1 MEKSSAKRKMKRY
14 FKISLLTICLL
25 ALAFLLQ
32 VSNVTQADAATESVG
47 ECVVEVSSRR
57 FLHERNA
64 DKRLP
69 MASTTKILT
78 ALVILEGENLDEVV
92 TVPKQAEGTEGSS
105 VYLKAG
111 DEISVRD
118 LLYGLMLR
126 SGNDCA
132 VTLALH
138 HSGSIQNFARAMNEK
153 ALSLGA
159 EHSHFVNP
167 HGLPNEEHYTTAR
180 DLALIS
186 AAAMQNTT
194 FREIVSTKFYAP
206 RGWQNKNKLLWNFEG
221 ALGVKTGFTVR
232 AGRCL
237 VSAAERNGMTLVCVT
252 LNSPQMFERSEELL
266 ANAFKDYRL
275 VSLCSASKTYA
286 GYRVLY
292 DFSYPL
298 KEDEI
303 DKINVQTELN
313 EEQGEIAGCLKI
325 YLENRLLF
333 SQNLFIMN
341 E

>member
-1 MEKSSAKRKMKRY
+1 MKHSKRT
-14 FKISLLTICLL
+14 FTLLLCLL
-25 ALAFLLQ
+25 CLVLFLPHATALQ
-32 VSNVTQADAATESVG
+32 IGAATESAG
-47 ECVVEVSSRR
+47 ECVIEISSRR
-57 FLHERNA
+57 FLKERNA

-78 ALVILEGENLDEVV
+78 ALVILEESDLDEIV
-92 TVPKQAEGTEGSS
+92 TVPKEAAGTEGSS

-111 DEISVRD
+111 EQISVRD

-138 HSGSIQNFARAMNEK
+138 HSGSIQNFARAMNDR
-153 ALSLGA
+153 ALLIGA
-159 EHSHFVNP
+159 ENSHFVNP
-167 HGLPNEEHYTTAR
+167 HGLPDERHYTTAR
-180 DLALIS
+180 DLALIA
-186 AAAMQNTT
+186 AAAMQNDT
-194 FREIVSTKFYAP
+194 FREIVSTKFYEP
-206 RGWQNKNKLLWNFEG
+206 RNWQNKNKMLWNFEG

-237 VSAAERNGMTLVCVT
+237 VSAAERGGMTLVSVV

-266 ANAFKDYRL
+266 QGAFENYRM
-275 VSLCSASKTYA
+275 VQLCSATEEYE
-286 GYRVLY
+286 GCRVLY

-298 KEDEI
+298 SADEEKRI
-303 DKINVQTELN
+303 RIESERNDAS
-313 EEQGEIAGCLKI
+313 GEIAGTMKI

-333 SQNLFIMN
+333 SQNLFIIN

>member
-1 MEKSSAKRKMKRY
+1 MKHRKAY
-14 FKISLLTICLL
+14 FLLICLL
-25 ALAFLLQ
+25 SFGFLFPAPRFR
-32 VSNVTQADAATESVG
+32 VAEAATESKG

-57 FLHERNA
+57 FLHEKNA
-64 DKRLP
+64 DLRLP

-78 ALVILEGENLDEVV
+78 ALVVLEEDNLDEIV
-92 TVPKQAEGTEGSS
+92 TVPKEAEGTEGSS

-111 DEISVRD
+111 EEISVRD

-138 HSGSIQNFARAMNEK
+138 HSGSIKRFADAMNEK
-153 ALSLGA
+153 AVSVGA
-159 EHSHFVNP
+159 VHSRFRNP
-167 HGLPNEEHYTTAR
+167 HGLPDEEHYTTAR
-180 DLALIS
+180 DLALIAS
-186 AAAMQNTT
+186 AAMENDT

-206 RGWQNKNKLLWNFEG
+206 RSWQNKNKMLWNFDG

-237 VSAAERNGMTLVCVT
+237 VSSAERNGMTLVSVV

-266 ANAFKDYRL
+266 SDSF
-275 VSLCSASKTYA
+275 VSYSMTQLCSSEASYD

-292 DFSYPL
+292 GFSYPL
-298 KEDEI
+298 TQSEI
-303 DKINVQTELN
+303 EKIRIENTLYDSQS
-313 EEQGEIAGCLKI
+313 EIAGTMKI

-333 SQNLFIMN
+333 SHNLFMM
-341 E
+341 

>member
-1 MEKSSAKRKMKRY
+1 MKHRKAY
-14 FKISLLTICLL
+14 FLLICLL
-25 ALAFLLQ
+25 SFGFLFPAPRFR
-32 VSNVTQADAATESVG
+32 VAEAATESKG

-57 FLHERNA
+57 FLHEKNA
-64 DKRLP
+64 DLRLP

-78 ALVILEGENLDEVV
+78 ALVVLEEDNLDEIV
-92 TVPKQAEGTEGSS
+92 TVPKEAEGTEGSS

-111 DEISVRD
+111 EEISVRD

-138 HSGSIQNFARAMNEK
+138 HSGSIKRFADAMNEK
-153 ALSLGA
+153 AVSVGA
-159 EHSHFVNP
+159 VHSRFRNP
-167 HGLPNEEHYTTAR
+167 HGLPDEEHYTTAR
-180 DLALIS
+180 DLALIAS
-186 AAAMQNTT
+186 AAMENDT

-206 RGWQNKNKLLWNFEG
+206 RSWQNKNKMLWNFDG

-237 VSAAERNGMTLVCVT
+237 VSSAERNGMTLVSVV

-266 ANAFKDYRL
+266 SDSF
-275 VSLCSASKTYA
+275 VSYSMTQLCSSEASYD

-292 DFSYPL
+292 GFSYPL
-298 KEDEI
+298 TQSEI
-303 DKINVQTELN
+303 EKIRIENTLYDSQS
-313 EEQGEIAGCLKI
+313 EIAGTMKI

-333 SQNLFIMN
+333 SQNLFMM
-341 E
+341 

>member
-1 MEKSSAKRKMKRY
+1 MKR
-14 FKISLLTICLL
+14 FHKLPALILSLLLL
-25 ALAFLLQ
+25 ALLLPATA
-32 VSNVTQADAATESVG
+32 VIKADAATESAG
-47 ECVVEVSSRR
+47 ECVIEVSSRR
-57 FLHERNA
+57 FLSERNA

-69 MASTTKILT
+69 MASTTKILS
-78 ALVILEGENLDEVV
+78 ALVILEEEDLDEIV
-92 TVPKQAEGTEGSS
+92 TVPKEAEGTEGSS

-111 DEISVRD
+111 EQITVRD

-132 VTLALH
+132 VTLAIH
-138 HSGSIQNFARAMNEK
+138 HSGSVQNFARAMNEK

-159 EHSHFVNP
+159 EHSHFANP
-167 HGLPNEEHYTTAR
+167 HGLPDDDHYTTAR

-186 AAAMQNTT
+186 AAAMQNDT
-194 FREIVSTKFYAP
+194 FCEIVSTKFYEP
-206 RGWQNKNKLLWNFEG
+206 KKWQNKNKMLWNFEG

-237 VSAAERNGMTLVCVT
+237 VSAAERDGMRVVSVV

-266 ANAFKDYRL
+266 ENAFSAYRL
-275 VSLCSASKTYA
+275 VPLCSAAQPYE
-286 GYRVLY
+286 GYRILY

-298 KEDEI
+298 SEEEESKIRIEKELLDG
-303 DKINVQTELN
+303 QS
-313 EEQGEIAGCLKI
+313 EIAGTMKI

-333 SQNLFIMN
+333 SQNLFII

>member
-1 MEKSSAKRKMKRY
+1 MKR
-14 FKISLLTICLL
+14 FHKLIALIFSLVGVLI
-25 ALAFLLQ
+25 FLPAAARWS
-32 VSNVTQADAATESVG
+32 VFAATESAG
-47 ECVVEVSSRR
+47 ECVVELSSRR
-57 FLHERNA
+57 FLHERDA
-64 DKRLP
+64 DRRLP

-78 ALVILEGENLDEVV
+78 ALVILEEENLDEII

-111 DEISVRD
+111 DKISIRD

-132 VTLALH
+132 VTLALY
-138 HSGSIQNFARAMNEK
+138 HSGSIPNFARAMNDK

-159 EHSHFVNP
+159 ENSHFVNP
-167 HGLPNEEHYTTAR
+167 HGLPNEKHYTTAR

-186 AAAMQNTT
+186 AAAMENET
-194 FREIVSTKFYAP
+194 FREIVSTKFYEP
-206 RGWQNKNKLLWNFEG
+206 QGWQNKNKMLWNFEG

-237 VSAAERNGMTLVCVT
+237 VSAAERNGMTVVCVV

-266 ANAFKDYRL
+266 ENAFQDFSM
-275 VSLCSASKTYA
+275 VTLCSASKTYE

-292 DFSYPL
+292 DYSYPL
-298 KEDEI
+298 KTEEI
-303 DKINVQTELN
+303 QNVRIEN
-313 EEQGEIAGCLKI
+313 ETHEPQNEIAGTMKI